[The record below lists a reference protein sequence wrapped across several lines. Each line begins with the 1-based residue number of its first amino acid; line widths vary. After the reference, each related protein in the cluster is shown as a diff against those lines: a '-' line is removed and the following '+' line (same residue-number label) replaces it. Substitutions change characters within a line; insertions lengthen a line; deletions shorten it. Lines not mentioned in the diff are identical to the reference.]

1 MATHYCAKHG
11 EYGVSLTA
19 VVKPMNHQS
28 FPAES
33 VVSTV
38 EIEHQDNVQI
48 TTVKELIRTL
58 AEIESSLLKLNHHPV
73 DQSLVGI
80 ETSSMSQLQL
90 LLLRTQGRQR
100 RIDGDLDEETQQEA
114 EITMSLTKSLRPLYD
129 EIVKKKADAEAAMEI
144 LNKQPNPSK
153 AKKVLLGIANSSA
166 TILRN
171 DEVLV
176 HPTDTKEH
184 GSLTLTGE
192 KVHHIRIRVLEL
204 KPDEGAV
211 HAQLVGVDQ
220 PSALFMPSDFR
231 STNLVL
237 KSLYNDNLFFLAQAA
252 ALNWTVS
259 IIATFNVTL
268 NNRGCSFTGS
278 LVSVPDG
285 RRVAS
290 EIRAAVD
297 ARNALLFE

>member
-1 MATHYCAKHG
+1 MTTHYCAKHG
-11 EYGVSLTA
+11 KYGVSLTA

-28 FPAES
+28 YPAES

-38 EIEHQDNVQI
+38 EIEHQSDVQI
-48 TTVKELIRTL
+48 TTVKELIRTVT
-58 AEIESSLLKLNHHPV
+58 EIESSLLQLSHHPV
-73 DQSLVGI
+73 DQSLVGV

-114 EITMSLTKSLRPLYD
+114 EITKSLTKSLRPLYD

-184 GSLTLTGE
+184 GSLTLTGD

-204 KPDEGAV
+204 KSDGGAV

-220 PSALFMPSDFR
+220 PSALFMPSDFG
-231 STNLVL
+231 STNLIL
-237 KSLYNDNLFFLAQAA
+237 KSLTADNLFFLAQAA
-252 ALNWTVS
+252 SLNWTVS
-259 IIATFNVTL
+259 ITATFNVTL

-285 RRVAS
+285 RRVAG

-297 ARNALLFE
+297 ARTASLFE